1 MSYSQ
6 ADQILNTIN
15 SASHIVIIQADN
27 PDADSLASALALEHI
42 LGDLGKEITLY
53 CGIDISGY
61 LHYIPG
67 YDRVVKDLPN
77 NFDLAI
83 LVDCSS
89 ITLLEQLEKTSQ
101 IGALRTRPF
110 IIIDHHNVEND
121 ITINNIALVD
131 TEAVSTGEVIYNLCK
146 QLHWKVTKDAAGLL
160 ATSILADSL
169 GLTVESTT
177 AHSIHTLAE
186 LVEHGADLAQLE
198 ATRRLAM
205 VKPLDIISYKGRLL
219 QRVEYYADNQLALVV
234 VPWDEIQKYSP
245 FYNPAVLVLE
255 ELRLAE
261 GVKLSVVI
269 KLYPD
274 GKITGKLRGN
284 HGAPYAGKLA
294 EHFGGGGH
302 DSAAG
307 FKTHKWQ
314 FEQLKKE
321 LVDVGTRLIQNGGE
335 Q

>member
-6 ADQILNTIN
+6 SDQILNAIN

-89 ITLLEQLEKTSQ
+89 ITLLEQLEKTNQ

-110 IIIDHHNVEND
+110 ILIDHHNVEND
-121 ITINNIALVD
+121 ITIHNIALVD
-131 TEAVSTGEVIYNLCK
+131 TDAVSTGEVIYNLCK
-146 QLHWKVTKDAAGLL
+146 QLHWQVTKDAAGLL

-205 VKPLDIISYKGRLL
+205 VKPLDIIAYKGRLL
-219 QRVEYYADNQLALVV
+219 QRIEYYADNQLALVV
-234 VPWDEIQKYSP
+234 IPWDEIQKYSP

-321 LVDVGTRLIQNGGE
+321 LIDVSTRLIQDGGK

>member
-1 MSYSQ
+1 MSYNQ
-6 ADQILNTIN
+6 AEKIANIIEN
-15 SASHIVIIQADN
+15 AKHIVIIQADN

-42 LGDLGKEITLY
+42 LGDKGKQITLY

-67 YDRVVKDLPN
+67 YDRIVKDLPN
-77 NFDLAI
+77 DFDAAI

-89 ITLLEQLEKTSQ
+89 ITLLEQLEKTNQ

-110 IIIDHHNVEND
+110 IILDHHNVEND
-121 ITINNIALVD
+121 VTINNTALVD
-131 TEAVSTGEVIYNLCK
+131 ADAVATGEVIYQLCN
-146 QLHWKVTKDAAGLL
+146 QLTWTISKDAASLL

-169 GLTVESTT
+169 GLTVETT
-177 AHSIHTLAE
+177 SARSVHTLANLIE
-186 LVEHGADLAQLE
+186 LGANLAELE
-198 ATRRLAM
+198 ATRRLGM
-205 VKPLDIISYKGRLL
+205 VKPLDIITYKGRLL
-219 QRVEYYADNQLALVV
+219 QRIEYYADKQLALVTI
-234 VPWDEIQKYSP
+234 PWDEIQKYSP

-302 DSAAG
+302 ASAAG

-314 FEQLKKE
+314 FDPLKKE
-321 LVDVGTRLIQNGGE
+321 LIDVATKLISEGATE
-335 Q
+335 

>member
-6 ADQILNTIN
+6 SDQILNAIN

-89 ITLLEQLEKTSQ
+89 ITLLEQLEKTNQ

-121 ITINNIALVD
+121 ITIHNIALVD
-131 TEAVSTGEVIYNLCK
+131 TDAVSTGEVIYNLCK
-146 QLHWKVTKDAAGLL
+146 QLHWQVTKDAAGLL

-205 VKPLDIISYKGRLL
+205 VKPLDIIAYKGRLL
-219 QRVEYYADNQLALVV
+219 QRIEYYADNQLALVV
-234 VPWDEIQKYSP
+234 IPWDEIQKYSP

-321 LVDVGTRLIQNGGE
+321 LIDVSTRLIQNGGK

>member
-1 MSYSQ
+1 MSYKT
-6 ADQILNTIN
+6 ADQINTILLN
-15 SASHIVIIQADN
+15 ATHIVVIQADN

-42 LGDLGKEITLY
+42 LGDMGKKITLY

-61 LHYIPG
+61 LKYIPG
-67 YDRVVKDLPN
+67 SDRVVRDLPN
-77 NFDLAI
+77 GFDAAI

-89 ITLLEQLEKTSQ
+89 ITLLEQLEKTNQ

-110 IIIDHHNVEND
+110 IIIDHHDVEND
-121 ITINNIALVD
+121 VTINNVALVD
-131 TEAVSTGEVIYNLCK
+131 TESVATGEVIYQLSK
-146 QLHWKVTKDAAGLL
+146 QLGWETSKDTASLL
-160 ATSILADSL
+160 ASSILADSL
-169 GLTVESTT
+169 GLTVETTT
-177 AHSIHTLAE
+177 ARSIHTLAE

-198 ATRRLAM
+198 ATRRQAM
-205 VKPLDIISYKGRLL
+205 VKPLDIIEYKGRLL
-219 QRVEYYADNQLALVV
+219 QRIEYYAANQLALVV
-234 VPWDEIQKYSP
+234 VPWEEIQKYSP

-307 FKTHKWQ
+307 FKTHKWK

-321 LVDVGTRLIQNGGE
+321 LIDTATDLIAKGAA
-335 Q
+335 

>member
-6 ADQILNTIN
+6 SDQILNAIN

-89 ITLLEQLEKTSQ
+89 ITLLEQLEKTNQ

-110 IIIDHHNVEND
+110 ILIDHHNVEND
-121 ITINNIALVD
+121 ITIHNIALVD
-131 TEAVSTGEVIYNLCK
+131 TDAVSTGEVIYNLCK
-146 QLHWKVTKDAAGLL
+146 QLHWQVTKDAAGLL

-205 VKPLDIISYKGRLL
+205 VKPLDIIAYKGRLL
-219 QRVEYYADNQLALVV
+219 QRIEYYADNQLALVV
-234 VPWDEIQKYSP
+234 IPWDEIQKYSP

-321 LVDVGTRLIQNGGE
+321 LIDVSTRLIQNGGK

>member
-6 ADQILNTIN
+6 TDQILNAIN

-67 YDRVVKDLPN
+67 YDRVVKDLPS

-89 ITLLEQLEKTSQ
+89 ITLLEQLEKTNQ

-121 ITINNIALVD
+121 ITIHNIALVD
-131 TEAVSTGEVIYNLCK
+131 TDAVSTGEVIYNLCK
-146 QLHWKVTKDAAGLL
+146 QLHWQVTKDAAGLL

-205 VKPLDIISYKGRLL
+205 VKPLDIIAYKGRLL
-219 QRVEYYADNQLALVV
+219 QRIEYYADNQLALVV
-234 VPWDEIQKYSP
+234 IPWDEIQKYSP

-294 EHFGGGGH
+294 EYFGGGGH

-321 LVDVGTRLIQNGGE
+321 LIDVSTRLIQDGGK